1 MERVFYQ
8 ETTKNR
14 VTAIQYPSPPP
25 PSQTSCCSMQDH
37 LTLWTTPVP
46 LSNSAVSL
54 GASLIM
60 LSYLPCARNEVTMDW
75 KTPIIKEEYAKLQEK
90 TIVCMNHMPV
100 TVLLYT
106 VKVPKQQNTGKNPS
120 DLAKVQL
127 CWILFQQLTNLV
139 TDFTICNQVTDPLN
153 SFF

>member
-1 MERVFYQ
+1 
-8 ETTKNR
+8 
-14 VTAIQYPSPPP
+14 
-25 PSQTSCCSMQDH
+25 
-37 LTLWTTPVP
+37 
-46 LSNSAVSL
+46 
-54 GASLIM
+54 
-60 LSYLPCARNEVTMDW
+60 
-75 KTPIIKEEYAKLQEK
+75 
-90 TIVCMNHMPV
+90 MPV